1 MRIIFMGSAGFAVPS
16 LDKLVESDYDVIEIV
31 CQPDKPAGRGRK
43 ITACPVASFAREHK
57 LPLFQPE
64 TLKGHEAFERI
75 EYLAPDLIVVVAYGK
90 LLPVEILEIPQLGCI
105 NLHASL
111 LPRYRGAAPINW
123 AIINGEEETGV
134 TTMFMN
140 EGMDEGDILLARSVD
155 IDEFDNA
162 IEVEERLEQ
171 LGAHLLIETIKDI
184 IEGGL
189 KGMPQDNSLATYAPI
204 LSKKD
209 GLIDWSQGAQA
220 IANRVRGLVP
230 WPVAHTHVEG
240 KLLKIYE
247 AHASDEPCGEA
258 PGTVIRSDQHLAIA
272 TGEGVI
278 YPIEVQIE
286 GKKRM
291 KCEDMLRGCPIKPGT
306 RLT

>member
-1 MRIIFMGSAGFAVPS
+1 MRIVFMGSAGFAVPS
-16 LDKLVESDYDVIEIV
+16 LEQLVESEYDVTEVV

-43 ITACPVASFAREHK
+43 ITACPVAEYAREQK
-57 LPLFQPE
+57 LPLFQPVS
-64 TLKGHEAFERI
+64 LKGHEAFERI

-90 LLPVEILEIPQLGCI
+90 LLPIEILGIPHLGCI

-111 LPRYRGAAPINW
+111 LPKYRGAAPINW

-134 TTMFMN
+134 TTMYMN
-140 EGMDEGDILLARSVD
+140 EGMDEGDVLLARPVA
-155 IDEFDNA
+155 IDELDNA
-162 IEVEERLEQ
+162 MEVEERLEQ
-171 LGAHLLIETIKDI
+171 LGAHLLIETIKDLE
-184 IEGGL
+184 EGEL
-189 KGMPQDNSLATYAPI
+189 KGMPQADALATYAPI

-209 GLIDWSQGAQA
+209 GLIDWSQSARA
-220 IANRVRGLVP
+220 ISNRVRGLVP

-240 KLLKIYE
+240 KLLKLFDV
-247 AHASDEPCGEA
+247 HAGNEPCSEE
-258 PGTVIRSDQHLAIA
+258 PGTVIRSDDHLAIA

-291 KCEDMLRGCPIKPGT
+291 KCEDMMRGHSIKVGT

>member
-1 MRIIFMGSAGFAVPS
+1 MGSAGFAVPS
-16 LDKLVESDYDVIEIV
+16 LEQLIESEYDVIEVV

-43 ITACPVASFAREHK
+43 ITACPVAEYAREQK
-57 LPLFQPE
+57 LSLFQPAS
-64 TLKGHEAFERI
+64 LKGHEAFERI

-90 LLPVEILEIPQLGCI
+90 LLPIEILGVPRLGCI

-111 LPRYRGAAPINW
+111 LPKYRGAAPINW

-134 TTMFMN
+134 TTMYMN
-140 EGMDEGDILLARSVD
+140 EGMDEGDVLLARSVD

-171 LGAHLLIETIKDI
+171 LGAHLLIKTIKDLV
-184 IEGGL
+184 EGEL
-189 KGMPQDNSLATYAPI
+189 KGMPQADSLATYAPI

-209 GLIDWSQGAQA
+209 GLIDWSQSAQV
-220 IANRVRGLVP
+220 IANRVRGLLP

-240 KLLKIYE
+240 KLLKIFE
-247 AHASDEPCGEA
+247 AHAGNEPCSEA
-258 PGTVIRSDQHLAIA
+258 PGTVICSDDHLAIA

-291 KCEDMLRGCPIKPGT
+291 KCEDMLHGHPIKAGT